1 MTLGVDKT
9 YRNLIIYILAHC
21 ITSSHPSKA
30 KVLTKFLQYN
40 PMNGKANQ
48 AEGVSDQSVTDL
60 DLNLSQW
67 LQAGITMKDMAQIKA
82 PSINTTEEAVLA
94 LKLGNARFFSGQR
107 LPTDFSALERRAQIL
122 MQNPFAVVLGCSDSR
137 VPTEIVYDQQPGD
150 LFVIRVAGNVV
161 EASTL
166 GSIEYAVRHLKTRVV
181 VIMGHEGCGAVQ
193 AAMLDEITRSF
204 EPHYVQSLLDLIVPS
219 VKQLPR
225 IRDSKARMREAVIAN
240 VRMQVHH
247 LKQNSVIIEA
257 IQSNQITVI
266 GAYYE
271 ISSGAVDFLESEADL
286 NING

>member
-1 MTLGVDKT
+1 
-9 YRNLIIYILAHC
+9 
-21 ITSSHPSKA
+21 
-30 KVLTKFLQYN
+30 
-40 PMNGKANQ
+40 MNGNANQ

-67 LQAGITMKDMAQIKA
+67 LQAGITMKDMAQLKA

-193 AAMLDEITRSF
+193 AAMLDEIKRSF

-257 IQSNQITVI
+257 TQTNQITVI